1 MNVLV
6 LASSLGGGGAERAAA
21 IIAEGLNQR
30 HSVVVMTFHSLSAY
44 PWTGRRID
52 LGLPYDPAPA
62 PFTKVR
68 RFLTKFSAIRRVLDQ
83 ERPDVVL
90 AFSEGPTLAAITTCM
105 FVRTRVAVIAV
116 AQNRPLAAHRGVYRK
131 LYGLIARLAYKRAS
145 SIVSLSEGVA
155 EEFED
160 LYRLER
166 NSVVV
171 IPNPVDT
178 RFVSE
183 RSREPLDE
191 SVSELGDVPILLTVG
206 RLEAQKNHA
215 LLLRAFARV
224 RDEVEA
230 QLLIAGTGRLQGKL
244 ERLAVDLG
252 VRSDVRFLGWVNN
265 PFSLMKR
272 ATVFVLSSNF
282 EGLGNVILEALACG
296 CPVISTDCPFGPAD
310 ILAKSEAG
318 ILVPV
323 DDERALANALL
334 DLLRDPHMRRL
345 LSERGRRRARDFEA
359 SMIVEQYEQTLESTC
374 ERIGGSTQSWQRT

>member
-68 RFLTKFSAIRRVLDQ
+68 RFLTKFSAIRRILDQ

-90 AFSEGPTLAAITTCM
+90 AFSEGPTLAAIATCM
-105 FVRTRVAVIAV
+105 FVRTRVSVVAV
-116 AQNRPLAAHRGVYRK
+116 AQNRPLAAHRGLYRK

-155 EEFED
+155 EEFEH
-160 LYRLER
+160 LFRLEP

-191 SVSELGDVPILLTVG
+191 SVSELGDVPILLTAG

-230 QLLIAGTGRLQGKL
+230 QLLIAGTGRLQGRL

-323 DDERALANALL
+323 GDERALANALL
-334 DLLRDPHMRRL
+334 DLLRDPHKRRL

-359 SMIVEQYEQTLESTC
+359 STIVEQYERTLESTC
-374 ERIGGSTQSWQRT
+374 ERIGRSTQSWQRT

>member
-62 PFTKVR
+62 PLTKVQ
-68 RFLTKFSAIRRVLDQ
+68 RFLTKFSAIRRVLEQ

-105 FVRTRVAVIAV
+105 LVRTSVSVVAV
-116 AQNRPLAAHRGVYRK
+116 AQNRPLAAHRGVYRV

-183 RSREPLDE
+183 SSREPLDE

-230 QLLIAGTGRLQGKL
+230 QLLIAGTGRLKGEL
-244 ERLAVDLG
+244 ERLAADLG
-252 VRSDVRFLGWVNN
+252 VRTDVRFLGWVNN

-323 DDERALANALL
+323 GDEGALAKALL
-334 DLLRDPHMRRL
+334 DLLRDSDMRRQ

-359 SMIVEQYEQTLESTC
+359 SMIVEQYARTLESTC
-374 ERIGGSTQSWQRT
+374 ERLGRSAQSWQRT

>member
-1 MNVLV
+1 
-6 LASSLGGGGAERAAA
+6 
-21 IIAEGLNQR
+21 
-30 HSVVVMTFHSLSAY
+30 
-44 PWTGRRID
+44 
-52 LGLPYDPAPA
+52 
-62 PFTKVR
+62 
-68 RFLTKFSAIRRVLDQ
+68 
-83 ERPDVVL
+83 
-90 AFSEGPTLAAITTCM
+90 
-105 FVRTRVAVIAV
+105 
-116 AQNRPLAAHRGVYRK
+116 
-131 LYGLIARLAYKRAS
+131 
-145 SIVSLSEGVA
+145 VSLSEGVA
-155 EEFED
+155 EEFEH
-160 LYRLER
+160 LFRLEP

-191 SVSELGDVPILLTVG
+191 SVSELGDVPILLTAG
-206 RLEAQKNHA
+206 RLEAQKNHG

-230 QLLIAGTGRLQGKL
+230 QLLIAGTGRLQGEL

-252 VRSDVRFLGWVNN
+252 IRSDVRFLGWVNN

-323 DDERALANALL
+323 GDERALANALL
-334 DLLRDPHMRRL
+334 DLLRDPHKRRL

-359 SMIVEQYEQTLESTC
+359 STIVEQYERTLESTC
-374 ERIGGSTQSWQRT
+374 ERIGRSMQSWPRT